1 MHYVIVIIV
10 VAVILAYQFYIFVS
24 TQIGINKLRNLFP
37 YSSTDLLCVENSLI
51 TNKAIADEI
60 DAYEKKIG
68 SLRVKKEFI
77 ESGQDTGEVYD
88 YKKICD
94 EIKNLEL
101 KKEKQIAKK
110 LNDKFFIYNDSFTSI
125 IASINGYLEKNRTG
139 NTDYHLMKDIVERC
153 SDTQEENVSTQV
165 PIPLYAGLMGTM
177 IGAIVGIGY
186 LWISGELA
194 TLLEV
199 SNSAI
204 AVAGKEVVSNPAV
217 AGKGIEALL
226 ACVAMAMAASFVG
239 ILLTTVGSIKLKNAK
254 IEMANSKDTFLSW
267 LQQNLLPA
275 IANDTSS
282 ALIRVSQDLAKF
294 GKEFTQNTN
303 KLQQTIGTLNSTTV
317 DQKELIESLQQ
328 INITK
333 VAKANVDVYDK
344 LKDCTEEIENLT
356 SFLHN
361 SHSYLQEVKELNSQL
376 DKDDRRSKSFE
387 RMADFFEKEL
397 NQIEERKAIIAAA
410 VDKVDDK
417 THQSLDKMASNSKEQ
432 FASFNAYLDKQ
443 TEDLKKRSTEI
454 GAIVDELKRLAPLEK
469 VVSQLEHNT
478 KEQNAKMGEL
488 MKCIENLAK
497 AKADGGSGT
506 IQPWFTMVP
515 LWMKIVISF
524 GGVVFLAMCGLI
536 IFMIVEQRFF
546 I

>member
-1 MHYVIVIIV
+1 M
-10 VAVILAYQFYIFVS
+10 VAVILVYQFYIFVS
-24 TQIGINKLRNLFP
+24 THIGINKLRNLFP
-37 YSSTDLLCVENSLI
+37 KSSKDWLCIENSLI
-51 TNKAIADEI
+51 TDKAIAGKIEN
-60 DAYEKKIG
+60 YKKKIET
-68 SLRVKKEFI
+68 LNTQKEFV
-77 ESGQDTGEVYD
+77 ESGQDVGEVYD
-88 YKKICD
+88 YQKICED
-94 EIKNLEL
+94 INDLESTV
-101 KKEKQIAKK
+101 KQISKK
-110 LNDKFFIYNDSFTSI
+110 SIDNLFVYNANFTSI
-125 IASINGYLEKNRTG
+125 ITSINGYLEKNRTG

-186 LWISGELA
+186 LWRSGELA
-194 TLLEV
+194 ALLGA
-199 SNSAI
+199 SDS
-204 AVAGKEVVSNPAV
+204 AV

-239 ILLTTVGSIKLKNAK
+239 ILLTTIGSVRLKNAK
-254 IEMANSKDTFLSW
+254 IEMANNKDSFLSW

-294 GKEFTQNTN
+294 GKQFTQNTN

-333 VAKANVDVYDK
+333 VAKANVDVYEK
-344 LKDCTEEIENLT
+344 LKDCTEEIGNLT

-361 SHSYLQEVKELNSQL
+361 SQSYLHEVKELNSQL

-387 RMADFFEKEL
+387 RMANFFEKEL
-397 NQIEERKAIIAAA
+397 KQIEERKIIIAAE

-417 THQSLDKMASNSKEQ
+417 TRQ
-432 FASFNAYLDKQ
+432 FADDLAKSSKNQFSSFYSFIDKQ
-443 TEDLKKRSTEI
+443 TEELKKRSTEI
-454 GAIVDELKRLAPLEK
+454 SAIVEELKKLSPLEK
-469 VVSQLEHNT
+469 SILQLEHNT
-478 KEQNAKMGEL
+478 KEQNAKMSEL

>member
-1 MHYVIVIIV
+1 MHYYIVIFV
-10 VAVILAYQFYIFVS
+10 VAVILVYQFSIFVS
-24 TQIGINKLRNLFP
+24 TQIGIRKLRNLFP
-37 YSSTDLLCVENSLI
+37 ESSSDWLHIENSLI
-51 TNKAIADEI
+51 ADKTIADVIGGYQKRI
-60 DAYEKKIG
+60 DTLNAQKNFVD
-68 SLRVKKEFI
+68 SA
-77 ESGQDTGEVYD
+77 QDSAGIYD
-88 YKKICD
+88 YNKICN
-94 EIKNLEL
+94 EIKTLET
-101 KKEKQIAKK
+101 KIEEISARK
-110 LNDKFFIYNDSFTSI
+110 LYGNFFVYNDSFTSI
-125 IASINGYLEKNRTG
+125 INSINGYLEKNRTG
-139 NTDYHLMKDIVERC
+139 NTDYHLMKDIVDRC

-186 LWISGELA
+186 LWLSDELA
-194 TLLEV
+194 ALLGASDSE
-199 SNSAI
+199 
-204 AVAGKEVVSNPAV
+204 V

-239 ILLTTVGSIKLKNAK
+239 ILLTTIGSIKLKNAK
-254 IEMANSKDTFLSW
+254 IEMASNKDSFLSW

-294 GKEFTQNTN
+294 GKDFTQNTN

-344 LKDCTEEIENLT
+344 LKDCTEEIGNLT

-387 RMADFFEKEL
+387 RMADFFEKEI
-397 NQIEERKAIIAAA
+397 NQIKERKAIIAAA

-417 THQSLDKMASNSKEQ
+417 THQALDKMESSSKDQ

-478 KEQNAKMGEL
+478 KEQNAKMNEL
-488 MKCIENLAK
+488 MKTIENLAK

-506 IQPWFTMVP
+506 ILPWFSMIP
-515 LWMKIVISF
+515 LWVKILMGI
-524 GGVVFLAMCGLI
+524 GGVVFFVMCIMLIFIMCGI
-536 IFMIVEQRFF
+536 IVG
-546 I
+546 